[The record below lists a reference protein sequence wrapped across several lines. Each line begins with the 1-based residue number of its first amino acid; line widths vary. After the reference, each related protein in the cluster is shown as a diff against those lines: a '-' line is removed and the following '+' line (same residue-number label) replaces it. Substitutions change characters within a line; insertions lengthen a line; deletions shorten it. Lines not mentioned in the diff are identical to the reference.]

1 MGRGEAPRQT
11 YQLARPKAARGW
23 PFHSVLIPIQ
33 GSKIRLQP
41 KALSGERPAGEV
53 CRRLVAAGRLPV
65 TFHSPRHMKLSACTH
80 ALRISRPRVLWK
92 LPKAALNRD
101 RLVPSATGG
110 DLPNAMTNNLA
121 ICLVTLLLVGLPIL
135 AHASEVGH
143 IMNSFFS
150 LIKLTVGLLA
160 GLILLL
166 FLLVKAVVRK

>member
-1 MGRGEAPRQT
+1 
-11 YQLARPKAARGW
+11 
-23 PFHSVLIPIQ
+23 
-33 GSKIRLQP
+33 
-41 KALSGERPAGEV
+41 
-53 CRRLVAAGRLPV
+53 
-65 TFHSPRHMKLSACTH
+65 MKLSACTH

-92 LPKAALNRD
+92 LPKADLNRD

-121 ICLVTLLLVGLPIL
+121 ICLVTLLVGLPML

-150 LIKLTVGLLA
+150 LIKFTVGLLA

-166 FLLVKAVVRK
+166 FLLVKAIARK